1 MSESTTYEIVL
12 RGRPSARL
20 LRPFIDDFT
29 IDICTDTCRDDATGV
44 ATRLVGDI
52 CDPAHLNGVL
62 AHLTSVNVEV
72 ISIAPHRSSHEDRSP
87 TDHSPT
93 ESASS

>member
-20 LRPFIDDFT
+20 LRPLLDEFT
-29 IDICTDTCRDDATGV
+29 INTCMDNATDV

-62 AHLTSVNVEV
+62 AHLTSVNVEI
-72 ISIAPHRSSHEDRSP
+72 ISIAPHPSSNEDC
-87 TDHSPT
+87 SPT
-93 ESASS
+93 ESARS

>member
-1 MSESTTYEIVL
+1 MSEPTTYEIVL

-29 IDICTDTCRDDATGV
+29 IDTRIDTCADTCGDNATET

-72 ISIAPHRSSHEDRSP
+72 ISIAPHHAPHRSSHQDQ
-87 TDHSPT
+87 
-93 ESASS
+93 